1 MLLHLAERAGRDEF
15 CRFGLQHYPLVCHFT
30 RYLELL
36 LLSAPDSRDKLWIAK
51 VLVDEYGEG
60 SRGLD
65 HATLYRDFLR
75 HAGVGEGEQLS
86 VRLHTVVTDFI
97 TEHLR
102 ICQEEPF
109 LVGLGAVGPGHEW
122 TIPHM
127 FRPIL
132 AGLRRLGFAET
143 EIEYFSLHMKQDVDH
158 GKWLEE
164 ALLRH
169 AHSVEAQ
176 VQIRRGALLSLTARK
191 RFWDGVQTRIH
202 PTVLLP
208 TGTPEDSSELNLRQ
222 FREQVKVLV

>member
-1 MLLHLAERAGRDEF
+1 
-15 CRFGLQHYPLVCHFT
+15 
-30 RYLELL
+30 
-36 LLSAPDSRDKLWIAK
+36 
-51 VLVDEYGEG
+51 
-60 SRGLD
+60 
-65 HATLYRDFLR
+65 
-75 HAGVGEGEQLS
+75 
-86 VRLHTVVTDFI
+86 
-97 TEHLR
+97 
-102 ICQEEPF
+102 
-109 LVGLGAVGPGHEW
+109 
-122 TIPHM
+122 M

-132 AGLRRLGFAET
+132 AGLRRLGFGAE

-202 PTVLLP
+202 STVLLP